1 MAKFMHQ
8 VVMRAT
14 KVIGQVAYY
23 VALSYDKVSTV
34 NNQEWLS
41 IHYYVVQNW
50 VRIPILI
57 SLERVVVGLR
67 NDNLIKVIMEALM
80 IGGGLPQN

>member
-1 MAKFMHQ
+1 MF
-8 VVMRAT
+8 
-14 KVIGQVAYY
+14 
-23 VALSYDKVSTV
+23 
-34 NNQEWLS
+34 

-57 SLERVVVGLR
+57 FLGTVVVGLR
-67 NDNLIKVIMEALM
+67 SDNLIKVIMEVLM

>member
-14 KVIGQVAYY
+14 KVVIQVAHY
-23 VALSYDKVSTV
+23 VVMNCAEVSTID
-34 NNQEWLS
+34 NQSWMS

-57 SLERVVVGLR
+57 FLDKVVAGLR
-67 NDNLIKVIMEALM
+67 SDNLFKLIMEVLI

>member
-1 MAKFMHQ
+1 MHQ
-8 VVMRAT
+8 VVMKAIRNI
-14 KVIGQVAYY
+14 VQIAYY
-23 VALSYDKVSTV
+23 IVLSCDEVSTID
-34 NNQEWLS
+34 NQSWMF

-57 SLERVVVGLR
+57 FLGTVVVGLR
-67 NDNLIKVIMEALM
+67 SDNLIKVIMEVLM